1 MSIKHAFN
9 EGAKDYDAA
18 RRQLIPCF
26 DDFYGTAV
34 ERVPF
39 AKTDQFTVLDLGAG
53 TGLLSS
59 LVQAQFPGAVFT
71 LVDISEL
78 MLEQAKQ
85 RFANHTSQVNY
96 LVADYAKAPI
106 ENRFDLVISSLSIH
120 HLSGPDK
127 AALFGRIYHCL
138 NEGGMFIN
146 ADQVLGSTPAIESD
160 YRAAWLRQVKEKGVS
175 DTALSQA
182 LERMKEDKMSTLSDQ
197 LSWLGEAGFER
208 VNCWYQNYSFVV
220 FSGQK
225 PIPPLAS

>member
-1 MSIKHAFN
+1 
-9 EGAKDYDAA
+9 
-18 RRQLIPCF
+18 
-26 DDFYGTAV
+26 
-34 ERVPF
+34 
-39 AKTDQFTVLDLGAG
+39 
-53 TGLLSS
+53 
-59 LVQAQFPGAVFT
+59 
-71 LVDISEL
+71 
-78 MLEQAKQ
+78 
-85 RFANHTSQVNY
+85 
-96 LVADYAKAPI
+96 
-106 ENRFDLVISSLSIH
+106 
-120 HLSGPDK
+120 
-127 AALFGRIYHCL
+127 
-138 NEGGMFIN
+138 MFIN